1 MYLKLDL
8 IDLIL
13 NHITDIFRTEEG
25 RGQVQARRSDL
36 CQRIAIEIYLMMLD
50 VFHCNGNMKMWACIS
65 DHLDIWEKVLLQ
77 LEERMQEH
85 DGDRDANAHQDGEV
99 QENHVGF

>member
-36 CQRIAIEIYLMMLD
+36 C
-50 VFHCNGNMKMWACIS
+50 
-65 DHLDIWEKVLLQ
+65 
-77 LEERMQEH
+77 
-85 DGDRDANAHQDGEV
+85 
-99 QENHVGF
+99 